1 MYINKDSIYINGIS
15 MGQYLTEVTYQYP
28 KYWGEDTGRNLAG
41 TFGGTLLGIFPKL
54 ILQFGDLTQS
64 QIELLAP
71 IFDNQEQSVTYY
83 DPFKKANYTFSSY
96 SGDWEITFRS
106 INHAEPFKIS
116 FIDRS
121 KRA

>member
-1 MYINKDSIYINGIS
+1 
-15 MGQYLTEVTYQYP
+15 MGQYLTEATYQYP

-41 TFGGTLLGIFPKL
+41 NFGGTLLGTYPKL
-54 ILQFGDLTQS
+54 VCQFGNLTKT

-71 IFDNQEQSVTYY
+71 ILDSEEQSVTYY

-96 SGDWEITFRS
+96 TGDWEITYKT
-106 INHAEPFKIS
+106 IDQAEPFKIS
-116 FIDRS
+116 FIARS